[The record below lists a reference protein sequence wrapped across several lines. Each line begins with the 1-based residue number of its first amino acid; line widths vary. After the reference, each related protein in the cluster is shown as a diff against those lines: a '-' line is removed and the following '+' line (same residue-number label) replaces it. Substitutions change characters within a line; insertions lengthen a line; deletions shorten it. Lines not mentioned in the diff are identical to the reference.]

1 MTPIITVDGPSGAG
15 KGTLSARLT
24 QFLGWHFL
32 DSGALY
38 RLTGLA
44 ATNHGVAFD
53 NEPALSLLAEHL
65 DVRFDSSGE
74 RTLIFLEGDDVTD
87 TIRTEDVGAMAS
99 KVAAVQ
105 VVRDALLNRQRAFQE
120 APGLVADGRD
130 MGTVIFPEA
139 ELKLFLTASPEE
151 RAKRRYLQLKDKGH
165 DVSIA
170 RLAEEIRL
178 RDERDTNRSV
188 SPLKPADDAF
198 VIDSSGL
205 NIDEVTDLAIQQV
218 KKKGL
223 APS

>member
-1 MTPIITVDGPSGAG
+1 MTPVITVDGPSGAG